1 MRGPWVP
8 AGLRRTRRRPS
19 RRVVPGLR
27 RAVRRGCSWAFTF
40 ERAARRAHER
50 GQKPAEIAPALRISV
65 RSVER
70 WRRAW
75 RERGEAGVL
84 SKGHRACL
92 GPVKSGSPG
101 WSGS

>member
-1 MRGPWVP
+1 MPTS
-8 AGLRRTRRRPS
+8 AGRNPRR
-19 RRVVPGLR
+19 L
-27 RAVRRGCSWAFTF
+27 
-40 ERAARRAHER
+40 
-50 GQKPAEIAPALRISV
+50 APALRISV

-92 GPVKSGSPG
+92 GPVKSRSPG

>member
-1 MRGPWVP
+1 M
-8 AGLRRTRRRPS
+8 
-19 RRVVPGLR
+19 
-27 RAVRRGCSWAFTF
+27 
-40 ERAARRAHER
+40 
-50 GQKPAEIAPALRISV
+50 RISV

-92 GPVKSGSPG
+92 GPVKSRSPG